1 MGERRRGRLERRRS
15 LDALLSSDTDQWLT
29 PLDFLAVLLRLGPVV
44 FDPCGNPL
52 SVVPAARQVLLPED
66 GLTASWP
73 ARGLVFC
80 NPPYGR
86 DLPAWAARLAAHAAA
101 GGEVVSLVPA
111 RTDTGWWS
119 TLDPVVWC
127 AWSGRLRFL
136 QTVADW
142 RASAAGARWAARE
155 KKRAAK
161 HEAGERRRLDAAQAA
176 GENYIIKPYLEAA
189 PVEVSPGLLVGDAAP
204 FPVAVCYHGPRVE
217 RFCTAFGA
225 SGPIYKRVAVSC

>member
-1 MGERRRGRLERRRS
+1 MGERRRS

-86 DLPAWAARLAAHAAA
+86 DLPACVHVDTEFTVRQPQDFWVFHHA
-101 GGEVVSLVPA
+101 VVDS
-111 RTDTGWWS
+111 
-119 TLDPVVWC
+119 
-127 AWSGRLRFL
+127 
-136 QTVADW
+136 
-142 RASAAGARWAARE
+142 E
-155 KKRAAK
+155 
-161 HEAGERRRLDAAQAA
+161 
-176 GENYIIKPYLEAA
+176 
-189 PVEVSPGLLVGDAAP
+189 
-204 FPVAVCYHGPRVE
+204 PRH
-217 RFCTAFGA
+217 
-225 SGPIYKRVAVSC
+225 